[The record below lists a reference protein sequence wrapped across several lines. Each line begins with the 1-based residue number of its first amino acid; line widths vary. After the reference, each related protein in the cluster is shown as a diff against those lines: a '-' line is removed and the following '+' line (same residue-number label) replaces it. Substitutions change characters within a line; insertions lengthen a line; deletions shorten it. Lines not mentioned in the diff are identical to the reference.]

1 MQTGIHGLG
10 GKGKLPAGSPPDG
23 AIALENF
30 HNEIEAHL
38 SFLRDVKHAH
48 SIALVVNTDTDAI
61 AELAAPEEEAQ
72 DDRDF
77 AMHLSGFIDDDDDD
91 DDDDYIPDEAAPSA
105 SSLAVAPH

>member
-1 MQTGIHGLG
+1 MKSAFGRNR
-10 GKGKLPAGSPPDG
+10 PPDG

-38 SFLRDVKHAH
+38 SFLRDVNRAH

-77 AMHLSGFIDDDDDD
+77 AMHLSGFIDDDDD
-91 DDDDYIPDEAAPSA
+91 YIPDEAAPSA
-105 SSLAVAPH
+105 SYPAVAPH